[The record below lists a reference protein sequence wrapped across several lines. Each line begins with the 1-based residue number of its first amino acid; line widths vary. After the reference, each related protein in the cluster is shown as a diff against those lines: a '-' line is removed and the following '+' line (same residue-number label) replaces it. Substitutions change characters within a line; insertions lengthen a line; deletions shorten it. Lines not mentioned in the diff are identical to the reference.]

1 MTTEHEYLM
10 NKKPHRVYISRAFN
24 DVYTPT
30 TNENPR
36 KMRYVSQVHEKEPF
50 VEYGYEKG
58 SLVLRV
64 TPKEKEEIKALV
76 VQDERKITQL
86 ILQRFT
92 IKNGKPTSNS
102 FNLGTQEIHDLLT
115 MIFYIYL
122 GDFDDPNKKH
132 VDFDRASLTEILNR
146 DVLHAIIQ
154 KDPNLLNIIA
164 ESNLTSRDIKAI
176 KYRKEQLDLFSSM
189 LEDPDLVEK
198 DWQDFFEKNK
208 WIFGYGLSYI
218 SSTNLDLRKLEQVVS
233 GYDFRQTGKRVDALI
248 KTRGLISSLSLV
260 EIKTPNTQLLKTTP
274 YRSGTYQPSIDL
286 TGGIAQSHQTAH
298 ALMKN
303 LMGPLLIKDES
314 GFSTG
319 ETIYSYL
326 PKSYLVIGNMN
337 QFIKDDHNINDDM
350 YRNFEL
356 FRKNLTNP
364 EIITYDEL
372 YERARFIVEN
382 DEKELKI
389 NEEDV
394 ESDFTKPDDFNLEEV
409 YDDSDDIPF

>member
-1 MTTEHEYLM
+1 MTTEYEYLM
-10 NKKPHRVYISRAFN
+10 NKKPHRVYVSRAFN
-24 DVYTPT
+24 DVYAAS
-30 TNENPR
+30 TNDSPR
-36 KMRYVSQVHEKEPF
+36 KMRYVSQVYEKEPF
-50 VEYGYEKG
+50 LDYSYEKG

-92 IKNGKPTSNS
+92 VKNGKPTCNS
-102 FNLGTQEIHDLLT
+102 FNLGPQEIHELLT
-115 MIFYIYL
+115 MILYIYL

-132 VDFDRASLTEILNR
+132 VDFQRTSLTEILNG
-146 DVLHAIIQ
+146 DVLPAIIER
-154 KDPNLLNIIA
+154 DPNLLQLIA

-176 KYRKEQLDLFSSM
+176 KYRKEQLDQFAAM
-189 LEDPDLVEK
+189 LETPDLLEK
-198 DWQDFFEKNK
+198 DWQDFFENNK

-218 SSTNLDLRKLEQVVS
+218 SSTNLNLKKLEQVVS
-233 GYDFRQTGKRVDALI
+233 GYDFRQAGKRVDALI
-248 KTRGLISSLSLV
+248 KSRGLISSISLV
-260 EIKTPNTQLLKTTP
+260 EIKTPKSPLLNKTP
-274 YRSGTYQPSIDL
+274 YRSATFQPSSEL

-303 LMGPLLIKDES
+303 LMGPLSIKDEN
-314 GFSTG
+314 GYSTG

-326 PKSYLVIGNMN
+326 PKSYLVIGNMD

-382 DEKELKI
+382 DEKELMM
-389 NEEDV
+389 NAEDI
-394 ESDFTKPDDFNLEEV
+394 ESDFTKPDEFRSE
-409 YDDSDDIPF
+409 DSYDDIPF